1 MNFLK
6 EVDFTVD
13 EIVALEENLNDAVSV
28 KISEFPNLVLK
39 NIKFLKKLGIN
50 NYKEV
55 FVKFREKFLEDPS
68 KFKETFNKYD
78 RRDLVEKIENNS
90 DIVEYL

>member
-1 MNFLK
+1 MSFLK

-13 EIVALEENLNDAVSV
+13 EIVALEENLTDAISQ
-28 KISEFPNLVLK
+28 KISEFPALVLK
-39 NIKFLKKLGIN
+39 NIRFLKNLGVRN
-50 NYKEV
+50 FKEV
-55 FVKFREKFLEDPS
+55 FIKFREKFLEDPS

-78 RRDLVEKIENNS
+78 RKDLVEKIENNS